1 MKSSQQLLNRIYESV
16 SKMDGLLHRH
26 RVVNRR
32 ECRQLGRHLAANV
45 CKQSKPQIHRIN
57 CESEDILSYALDE
70 KSLPG
75 LYIAAKPLEPDLNE
89 YFEIE
94 VIECSSAADI
104 ALGLVPNN
112 HPLDQLPG
120 FVANSVGYHAGD
132 GRIYLGHQRGTVVA
146 GKCEV
151 GDRIGCGVRFE
162 TIDDSVDPY
171 LQKLNPIAPSMKM
184 KVYFTLNGSEIGST
198 VITPLLA
205 RGSPLFPAIALCSPG
220 EEVKLN
226 LSLRWCP
233 SSLTRSISNESLM
246 CIDSYED
253 DWMRL
258 HDIRLN
264 GNVLEYAG
272 RGKSILDVGLAQ
284 ARQPLDTQY
293 HYFEIEIL
301 DPGENCYIA
310 IGLTRKEYPRHSHP
324 GWNKGSIAYHA
335 DDGKIFVGSGAGD
348 PFGPSCHRGDLMGCG
363 IKFPRNFNS
372 GRSNRVSKGVK
383 KSNNSNSSD
392 DSEVINV
399 YSSSDEQLDQLSQSS
414 HSGAENDSSIDSD
427 ENNDWN
433 EEKEWKGWM
442 IPLHNDLVPLNP
454 RFMGYRHNLG
464 PMPPMAPIPMLPPP
478 SNGYNYIERP
488 DYRLEE
494 QSWGKVEVF
503 FTRNGV
509 IIGQKEISIPKGG
522 FYPTVGM
529 LSTAEKV
536 RVDLHPLTG

>member
-1 MKSSQQLLNRIYESV
+1 MQSTQHLINKFSQSM
-16 SKMDGLLHRH
+16 SKMDGLLHRQLN
-26 RVVNRR
+26 RIYRR
-32 ECRQLGRHLAANV
+32 ECHQLGRHLNGS
-45 CKQSKPQIHRIN
+45 KQSRPQSERIN
-57 CESEDILSYALDE
+57 CESDQTLSYALDE
-70 KSLPG
+70 KALPG
-75 LYIAAKPLEPDLNE
+75 VYICAKALQPELNE

-94 VIECSSAADI
+94 VIECSAAADI

-146 GKCEV
+146 NKCEI
-151 GDRIGCGVRFE
+151 GDRIGCGVRYE
-162 TIDDSVDPY
+162 TSHDSIDPY
-171 LQKLNPIAPSMKM
+171 LEKVNPISPSMKM

-198 VITPLLA
+198 VITPLLV

-226 LSLRWCP
+226 LNLRWCP
-233 SSLTRSISNESLM
+233 SSLTRSLSDESLM
-246 CIDSYED
+246 CVDSYED

-264 GNVLEYAG
+264 GNILEYAG

-293 HYFEIEIL
+293 HYFEIEII
-301 DPGENCYIA
+301 DPGESCYIA
-310 IGLTRKEYPRHSHP
+310 IGLTRREYPRHSHP

-335 DDGKIFVGSGAGD
+335 DDGKIFIGSGAGD
-348 PFGPSCHRGDLMGCG
+348 PFGPRCHRGDLMGCG
-363 IKFPRNFNS
+363 IIFPRNYNCL
-372 GRSNRVSKGVK
+372 GSNRLPKENK
-383 KSNNSNSSD
+383 KSNPNHSSD
-392 DSEVINV
+392 DSEFLNV
-399 YSSSDEQLDQLSQSS
+399 YSSSEERFDRLSQSS
-414 HSGAENDSSIDSD
+414 HSGAENDSSIESD
-427 ENNDWN
+427 ENSDYY
-433 EEKEWKGWM
+433 EEEQEWKGWM
-442 IPLHNDLVPLNP
+442 IPPQNAVQNLRPFKS
-454 RFMGYRHNLG
+454 RFVGG
-464 PMPPMAPIPMLPPP
+464 MPPMAPIAMIPPP
-478 SNGYNYIERP
+478 INAYNKVERP
-488 DYRLEE
+488 DYRNEE
-494 QSWGKVEVF
+494 HSYGTKIDVF

>member
-1 MKSSQQLLNRIYESV
+1 MQSSQHLLTKLCLAID
-16 SKMDGLLHRH
+16 KMDGLLHRQLN
-26 RVVNRR
+26 RIYRR
-32 ECRQLGRHLAANV
+32 ECQFGGRYFNTS
-45 CKQSKPQIHRIN
+45 KQVQYERIN
-57 CESEDILSYALDE
+57 CESDDVLSYAPEE

-75 LYIAAKPLEPDLNE
+75 VYICAKSLQPDLNE

-94 VIECSSAADI
+94 ILECGPSADI
-104 ALGLVPNN
+104 AIGLVPTN

-146 GKCEV
+146 KKCEI

-162 TIDDSVDPY
+162 NTQPSAQIQDQYSP
-171 LQKLNPIAPSMKM
+171 KANPINPFMKM

-198 VITPLLA
+198 VITPLLV

-226 LSLRWCP
+226 LNLRWCP
-233 SSLTRSISNESLM
+233 SSMTKSVSNESLM

-264 GNVLEYAG
+264 GNILEYAG

-293 HYFEIEIL
+293 HYFEIEII

-335 DDGKIFVGSGAGD
+335 DDGKIFIGSGAGD
-348 PFGPSCHRGDLMGCG
+348 PFGPRCHRGDIMGCG
-363 IKFPRNFNS
+363 IIFPRNYNVLEHNQHLK
-372 GRSNRVSKGVK
+372 RNK
-383 KSNNSNSSD
+383 KSHRSNSSD
-392 DSEVINV
+392 DSEFLNL
-399 YSSSDEQLDQLSQSS
+399 YSSSDERCDQLSQSS
-414 HSGAENDSSIDSD
+414 HSGAENDSSFESD
-427 ENNDWN
+427 ENSDYY
-433 EEKEWKGWM
+433 EDEAQGWM
-442 IPLHNDLVPLNP
+442 IPMPQQIMP
-454 RFMGYRHNLG
+454 IKSRNLG
-464 PMPPMAPIPMLPPP
+464 IRRNMGPMALIPPHLPV
-478 SNGYNYIERP
+478 YEVDKR
-488 DYRLEE
+488 E
-494 QSWGKVEVF
+494 QKSVHQHNCGKVEVF
-503 FTRNGV
+503 FTRNRV
-509 IIGQKEISIPKGG
+509 IIGQKEIFIPKGG
-522 FYPTVGM
+522 FFPTIGM

-536 RVDLHPLTG
+536 KVDLHPLTG